1 MDALPRAAALLMVE
15 PEAAANTERLLAAW
29 RHSGRPVVHVQHLSR
44 TPGSPGSTYRSHL
57 ANPDFAGAVRPR
69 AGEVV
74 VQKETDSAFFDT
86 GLGPLLR
93 DRRIATLVV
102 TGDLGSE
109 SIAATLTMAD
119 QLGFD
124 TYLVADGAT
133 DSERAGIGGDGT
145 RFTVTDEVLSAL

>member
-1 MDALPRAAALLMVE
+1 MDALPRAAALLLVE
-15 PEAAANTERLLAAW
+15 PETAANTERLLAAW

-44 TPGSPGSTYRSHL
+44 TPGSTYRSDL
-57 ANPDFAGAVRPR
+57 ANPDFAGTVRPR

-124 TYLVADGAT
+124 TYMVADGAT

-145 RFTVTDEVLSAL
+145 RFAVTDEVLSAL

>member
-15 PEAAANTERLLAAW
+15 PETGANTERLLAAW

-44 TPGSPGSTYRSHL
+44 SPGSSYRSVVPG
-57 ANPDFAGAVRPR
+57 PDVPGAVRPR

-74 VQKETDSAFFDT
+74 VQTETDSAFFDT
-86 GLGPLLR
+86 GLAPLLR

-109 SIAATLTMAD
+109 SVAATLTMAD
-119 QLGFD
+119 QLGFL

-133 DSERAGIGGDGT
+133 DSERAGLDGDGT
-145 RFTVTDEVLSAL
+145 RLAVTDEVLSAL

>member
-1 MDALPRAAALLMVE
+1 MDILPRATALLMVE
-15 PEAAANTERLLAAW
+15 AETEANTERLLAAW

-44 TPGSPGSTYRSHL
+44 VPKAPYRSGPSS
-57 ANPDFAGAVRPR
+57 PDVAGSLRPR

-102 TGDLGSE
+102 TGDPGSQ
-109 SIAATLTMAD
+109 SIAATLSMAG

-133 DSERAGIGGDGT
+133 DLKRAGIGGGDT
-145 RFTVTDEVLSAL
+145 TLAVTDEVLSAL

>member
-1 MDALPRAAALLMVE
+1 MDSLPRAAALLIVE
-15 PEAAANTERLLAAW
+15 PETEANTERLLAAW

-44 TPGSPGSTYRSHL
+44 TPGPSYRSDL
-57 ANPDFAGAVRPR
+57 PGPDSAGAVRPR

-74 VQKETDSAFFDT
+74 VQTETDSAFFDT
-86 GLGPLLR
+86 GLAPLLR

-109 SIAATLTMAD
+109 SIAATLSMAG

-124 TYLVADGAT
+124 TYLVAAGAT

-145 RFTVTDEVLSAL
+145 RLAVTDEVLSAL

>member
-15 PEAAANTERLLAAW
+15 PETEANTERLLAAW

-44 TPGSPGSTYRSHL
+44 TPRTPHKSDPSGP
-57 ANPDFAGAVRPR
+57 NFAGAVRPR

-74 VQKETDSAFFDT
+74 VQKETDNAFFDT
-86 GLGPLLR
+86 GLAPLLR

-102 TGDLGSE
+102 TGDLASE
-109 SIAATLTMAD
+109 SVAATLTMAD
-119 QLGFD
+119 QLGFH

-133 DSERAGIGGDGT
+133 DRERAGIGGDGT
-145 RFTVTDEVLSAL
+145 RLAVTDEVLSAL

>member
-15 PEAAANTERLLAAW
+15 PETEANTQRLLAAW
-29 RHSGRPVVHVQHLSR
+29 RHSGRPVIHVQHLSR
-44 TPGSPGSTYRSHL
+44 TPGAPYRPDPCG
-57 ANPDFAGAVRPR
+57 PDFAGAVRPR
-69 AGEVV
+69 AGKVV
-74 VQKETDSAFFDT
+74 VQKETDNAFFDT

-109 SIAATLTMAD
+109 SIAVTLSMAG

>member
-1 MDALPRAAALLMVE
+1 MVE
-15 PEAAANTERLLAAW
+15 PETAANTERLLAAW

-44 TPGSPGSTYRSHL
+44 MAGSPNRSDPGG
-57 ANPDFAGAVRPR
+57 PDVAGAVRPR

-74 VQKETDSAFFDT
+74 VQTETDSAFFDT

-109 SIAATLTMAD
+109 SIAATLTMAG

-124 TYLVADGAT
+124 SYLVADGAT
-133 DSERAGIGGDGT
+133 DPERAGIGVDGT
-145 RFTVTDEVLSAL
+145 TLAVTDEVLLAL